1 MALSTSSTV
10 IASLLQRLNSGV
22 QVPVA
27 EVEAGFAAL
36 FDDQAPDQ
44 EIISFLTFF
53 RWKRPEFD
61 HLTGAAR
68 MLRERMVPLDYP
80 GLLLDTC
87 GTGGDHQS
95 TINISTGVA
104 LVLAA
109 AGVKVAKHGNRA
121 VSSTSGS
128 SDVLSALGVHVN
140 LDAAGVKVCLD
151 QTNLG
156 FCFAPRFH
164 PCLKRLAPIR
174 RQLGFPTILNL
185 LGPLANPARTSLQLI
200 GVGQRDYL
208 EPMARALLELGTVRA
223 AVVHGAPTLDE
234 ISLAGPTEVLW
245 FENGAITQLK
255 WTPKDFALRESA
267 LDEIRCASAQE
278 SAARLTAILKGDND
292 TGADWIFAN
301 AAAGLLVAQRVKSL
315 REGVQLA
322 QEVIRSGRALQ
333 TLEQLKQLSQSMTPS
348 A

>member
-1 MALSTSSTV
+1 L
-10 IASLLQRLNSGV
+10 IASLLDQLNANRPIS
-22 QVPVA
+22 A
-27 EVEAGFAAL
+27 EQLAAGFTAL
-36 FDDQAPDQ
+36 FDGQASDQ

-53 RWKRPEFD
+53 RGKPLESG
-61 HLTGAAR
+61 HLLSATR
-68 MLRERMVPLDYP
+68 MLRERMVVLDYP

-128 SDVLSALGVHVN
+128 SDVLSVLGVQVN
-140 LDAAGVKVCLD
+140 LQPAGVKACLD
-151 QTNLG
+151 QANLG
-156 FCFAPRFH
+156 FLFAPRFH

-174 RQLGFPTILNL
+174 RQLGFPTILNW
-185 LGPLANPARTSLQLI
+185 LGPLANPAQTSLQLI

-208 EPMARALLELGTVRA
+208 EPMARALLELGTMRA
-223 AVVHGAPTLDE
+223 AVVHGEPTLDE
-234 ISLAGPTEVLW
+234 VSLAGKTDVHW
-245 FENGAITQLK
+245 IENGAITPLK
-255 WTPKDFALRESA
+255 WTPEDFGLAESV
-267 LDEIRCASAQE
+267 LDDIRCASAEE
-278 SAARLTAILKGDND
+278 SANRLIAILRGDND
-292 TGADWIFAN
+292 PGANWILAN
-301 AAAGLLVAQRVKSL
+301 TAAGLLVAQRVKSL

-322 QEVIRSGRALQ
+322 QKVIGSGQASQ
-333 TLEQLKQLSQSMTPS
+333 TLEQLKEISQRMAPS

>member
-1 MALSTSSTV
+1 MALFTSSTV
-10 IASLLQRLNSGV
+10 VASLLHQLKADKPLSATQLG
-22 QVPVA
+22 
-27 EVEAGFAAL
+27 AGFAAL
-36 FDDQAPDQ
+36 FDSEASDQD
-44 EIISFLTFF
+44 IIAFLTFF
-53 RWKRPEFD
+53 RGKPLESE
-61 HLTGAAR
+61 HLISAAR
-68 MLRERMVPLDYP
+68 MLRERMVTLDYT

-95 TINISTGVA
+95 TINISTAVA

-128 SDVLSALGVHVN
+128 SDVLSVLGVHVN
-140 LDAAGVKVCLD
+140 LDSAGVKACLD
-151 QTNLG
+151 QAHLG
-156 FCFAPRFH
+156 FLFAPRFH

-185 LGPLANPARTSLQLI
+185 LGPLANPARTSLQLV

-234 ISLAGPTEVLW
+234 VSLAGPTEVMW
-245 FENGAITQLK
+245 IESGTITPLS
-255 WTPKDFALRESA
+255 WTPKDFGLGERG
-267 LDEIRCASAQE
+267 LDDIRCASAQE
-278 SAARLTAILKGDND
+278 SAARLISIVRGSDD
-292 TGADWIFAN
+292 PGAAWIQAN

-315 REGVQLA
+315 IEGVQLA
-322 QEVIRSGRALQ
+322 QEVMRSGQALK
-333 TLEQLKQLSQSMTPS
+333 TLEQLKEISQRMASS